1 MKIVELTPQDFDV
14 YAKDHE
20 LANPWQTSNFG
31 NAATALGYS
40 TMYLGFE
47 DGLAIKGVT
56 LLLTKNVYLGQSVS
70 YAPRG
75 PLLDY
80 EDYSFAEEALLCFA
94 PKLNCVADGNQDTST
109 VLSFPNVI
117 DCNLTCVESIFV
129 TITSNQFIVPL

>member
-1 MKIVELTPQDFDV
+1 MKIVELNPQDFDI

-20 LANPWQTSNFG
+20 YANPWQTSSFG
-31 NAATALGYS
+31 LAAETLGYNV
-40 TMYLGFE
+40 MYLGFE

-80 EDYSFAEEALLCFA
+80 GDYAFLEEAFLTL
-94 PKLNCVADGNQDTST
+94 KKYLNSNKIMSFTMDPPIILTIRNKYGALKQMNQ
-109 VLSFPNVI
+109 
-117 DCNLTCVESIFV
+117 
-129 TITSNQFIVPL
+129 